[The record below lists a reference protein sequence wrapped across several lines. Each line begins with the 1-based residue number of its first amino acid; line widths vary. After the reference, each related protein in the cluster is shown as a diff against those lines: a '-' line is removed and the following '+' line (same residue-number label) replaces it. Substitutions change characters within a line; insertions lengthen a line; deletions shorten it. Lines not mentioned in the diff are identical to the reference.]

1 MKRVII
7 WICIAL
13 LLCTFLGTAGATGTD
28 EKKNEFNQVNQDMV
42 KIRDNISILKE
53 NQNKVSTEIDKLGQT
68 IENKEAELQKV
79 KEQLADTQIHLEQ
92 TSKELDRAQ
101 KDAQEQNEMMK
112 KRLRAM
118 YMAGST
124 SYISLLL
131 EAKNFNDFLDRY
143 RLISRVALYD
153 RNLLSTIEQKELV
166 ISEKKGLLEEEKK
179 SIQVIQ
185 QDIQQQ
191 KQSIEKDKKI
201 KTELLGKIVDQKEES
216 EKDLEELAAIS
227 KQLEKTIQ
235 DLQAKEAVKRKSQQK
250 PVEKF
255 TGGKFA
261 WPVPGFY
268 NITSS
273 FGFRIHPILKIKKM
287 HTGIDI
293 GSSYEGQAKTSI
305 YGTNFTAAADGVVLF
320 AGLMSSL
327 ETGYGRC
334 VIIDHGDEIST
345 LYGHGSQILVQ
356 EGQAVK
362 KGQVVLKVGST
373 GTSTGAHAHFEVR
386 IGGIPTDPAAYLK

>member
-1 MKRVII
+1 MKKIII
-7 WICIAL
+7 WVCIAL
-13 LLCTFLGTAGATGTD
+13 LSGTFLGTAGATGTD
-28 EKKNEFNQVNQDMV
+28 EKKNDFNQVNQDMV
-42 KIRDNISILKE
+42 KIRENISILKE
-53 NQNKVSTEIDKLGQT
+53 SQNKVSTEIDKLGQT

-79 KEQLADTQIHLEQ
+79 KELLADTQNHLEQ
-92 TSKELDRAQ
+92 ISKELDRAQ
-101 KDAQEQNEMMK
+101 KDAQKQNEMMK

-118 YMAGST
+118 YMTGST

-131 EAKNFNDFLDRY
+131 EAKDFNDFLDRY
-143 RLISRVALYD
+143 RLISKVVRYD
-153 RNLLSTIEQKELV
+153 RNLLSTMEQKELD

-191 KQSIEKDKKI
+191 KQSIEKDKRI

-216 EKDLEELAAIS
+216 EKDLEELVAIS

-250 PVEKF
+250 PVEKI
-255 TGGKFA
+255 TGEKFA

-268 NITSS
+268 NITSL

-293 GSSYEGQAKTSI
+293 SSNYEGQAKMSI
-305 YGTNFTAAADGVVLF
+305 YGTNFTATADGVVLF
-320 AGLMSSL
+320 AGLMPSL

-334 VIIDHGDEIST
+334 VIIDHGDGIST

-356 EGQAVK
+356 EGQTVK
-362 KGQVVLKVGST
+362 KGQVVMKVGST
-373 GTSTGAHAHFEVR
+373 GTSTGAHAHFEIR
-386 IGGIPTDPAAYLK
+386 IDGIPTDPAAYLK